1 MHRQRIM
8 PRYKQSTSEGKC
20 KVIYYEE
27 SKQGPCQAC
36 FLIHRDPNIVGRV
49 EVDPLQY
56 RHTIYAVNANQK

>member
-8 PRYKQSTSEGKC
+8 PRYEKSTSGGK
-20 KVIYYEE
+20 ISMISYEE
-27 SKQGPCQAC
+27 IKQGLCQAC
-36 FLIHRDPNIVGRV
+36 CMIHRDPNIVGRV